1 MEQHDAYL
9 ARIAQAVSISAPLQR
24 WLENRN
30 EGGRG
35 VSDPAILKVLE
46 ALRTPVPAHRWLQD
60 PTLAAALPLLLRSA
74 DMKSVSAETKDVPL
88 GGGLASA
95 DARIVEPGF
104 ESLEP
109 WCVLIEKSD
118 QTFWASLRRYSY
130 PAILVLLSLLLF
142 LFIAMFIVPVFREMF
157 LDFGL
162 RLPAPTVFLFTA
174 SRVVA
179 SAPWLAFLVLGI
191 LLAITPLLRYFWRG
205 CLDLLEHS
213 SLIRL
218 FRLGSKRSLLAMAR
232 WSGTLGELLAIGVP
246 EGQAVLTAGIASDHR
261 FLRVRSEQLAK
272 KLQKEPGDLCSSH
285 WEAASFS
292 SVSIA
297 ALDLAHTGATTATLV
312 REIADSYALRWASRG
327 RPTADWIGPFA
338 IVLVGGLVMFILIAL
353 LMPLTSM
360 TTSLS
365 S

>member
-9 ARIAQAVSISAPLQR
+9 ARIAQAVSVSEPLQH
-24 WLENRN
+24 WLANRH
-30 EGGRG
+30 EGGRR

-60 PTLAAALPLLLRSA
+60 PTLAAALPLLLRSTDLKPVGTNA
-74 DMKSVSAETKDVPL
+74 MDVPL
-88 GGGLASA
+88 DGDVVSA
-95 DARIVEPGF
+95 DARIVEPAF
-104 ESLEP
+104 QSLEP
-109 WCVLIEKSD
+109 WCVLLEQAD
-118 QTFWASLRRYSY
+118 QSFWASLRRYSY

-142 LFIAMFIVPVFREMF
+142 LFIAMFIVPVFQEMF
-157 LDFGL
+157 IDFGL
-162 RLPAPTVFLFTA
+162 SLPAPTVFLFSI

-179 SAPWLAFLVLGI
+179 SAPWLAFLALGVS
-191 LLAITPLLRYFWRG
+191 LAVTPLLRYIWRG
-205 CLDLLEHS
+205 CLDFMEHS
-213 SLIRL
+213 SLIRF
-218 FRLGSKRSLLAMAR
+218 FRLGSKRGLLAMAR

-261 FLRVRSEQLAK
+261 FLRMRSEQLAK

-297 ALDLAHTGATTATLV
+297 ALDLARTGATTAPLV
-312 REIADSYALRWASRG
+312 REIADSYALRWAGRG

-353 LMPLTSM
+353 FMPLTSM
-360 TTSLS
+360 ITSLS